1 MPKVTEAHMEARRQQ
16 IIDAARECFARQ
28 GDYQTTMQD
37 ICRESELSPGA
48 IYRYFASKEAIRT
61 SVWERHK
68 EWAQHVLETAR
79 SQAREPADT
88 LWVIGETMWLSFFDD
103 PIFETMTRVEIENW
117 PEILRDQDLLSERR
131 EEMAFWRTVMTQL
144 MRDAKEAGQVRADVD
159 PESLAA
165 LFICAH
171 EGLRHYRL
179 VDPDNFDPRRIFQ
192 LIAALVI
199 EGAPSDAWEER
210 LKLVPRA
217 SPEPTMGTRPPQR
230 RRGKRGKKEKAGD
243 VHVRS

>member
-16 IIDAARECFARQ
+16 ILDAAWECFARK
-28 GDYQTTMQD
+28 GYHQTTMQD

-48 IYRYFASKEAIRT
+48 IYRYFESKEAIRT
-61 SVWERHK
+61 AVWHRHK
-68 EWAQHVLETAR
+68 EWTQHVLETAR
-79 SQAREPADT
+79 SQAREPTDT
-88 LWVIGETMWLSFFDD
+88 LWVIGETMWLSYFDD
-103 PIFETMTRVEIENW
+103 PAFETLTRVEIENW
-117 PEILRDQDLLSERR
+117 PEVLRDQDLLSERR

-192 LIAALVI
+192 LIATLVI
-199 EGAPSDAWEER
+199 EGTPSEVWEER
-210 LKLVPRA
+210 LKPAPKA
-217 SPEPTMGTRPPQR
+217 SPGSPQGTPRPQR
-230 RRGKRGKKEKAGD
+230 GRGKRGKKEEEG
-243 VHVRS
+243 VSH